1 MTFAEI
7 LDDAMYSDTKLK
19 VKTKMRGEIIG
30 TPYCVDE
37 FESDPDRLGYYIDI
51 SKHEMDTVYLDE
63 IVEITKLPKRIPKNA
78 VLHESI
84 KL

>member
-7 LDDAMYSDTKLK
+7 LNDAMYSDTKIK
-19 VKTKMRGEIIG
+19 VKTKMRGEISGVPIG
-30 TPYCVDE
+30 VDE
-37 FESDPDRLGYYIDI
+37 FDTDPDRLGYYIDI

-78 VLHESI
+78 ALHESI